1 MGCFLPGLGR
11 ARRSHSF
18 ATWSPIQ
25 LPFVQWADEH
35 WDPPIPAVTGVNNY
49 SSKTRAWVAME
60 PKWDIQ
66 VSLCSSPLGVFRK
79 GCLHLL
85 IHDDGLA
92 ILDAQ
97 GLKWRTI
104 PVPNF
109 IDPSSSGFIGKSAG
123 QLFYIDSDDRHVSAP
138 FSTISVYVL
147 SSGIYNWDVS
157 HLDDECT
164 HWKLLHKLS
173 NVIPKKKF
181 SLGRDLKVVGVHPH
195 ANIIFMAD
203 LNNNELLAYDLD
215 HHETTAVHHIER
227 YCLGAYEQYFP
238 YVPLLSSLPL
248 DERIRL
254 TTPS

>member
-1 MGCFLPGLGR
+1 M
-11 ARRSHSF
+11 
-18 ATWSPIQ
+18 
-25 LPFVQWADEH
+25 
-35 WDPPIPAVTGVNNY
+35 
-49 SSKTRAWVAME
+49 
-60 PKWDIQ
+60 
-66 VSLCSSPLGVFRK
+66 
-79 GCLHLL
+79 
-85 IHDDGLA
+85 
-92 ILDAQ
+92 
-97 GLKWRTI
+97 
-104 PVPNF
+104 
-109 IDPSSSGFIGKSAG
+109 
-123 QLFYIDSDDRHVSAP
+123 
-138 FSTISVYVL
+138 
-147 SSGIYNWDVS
+147 S
-157 HLDDECT
+157 HLDDGCT
-164 HWKLLHKLS
+164 HRILLHKLS